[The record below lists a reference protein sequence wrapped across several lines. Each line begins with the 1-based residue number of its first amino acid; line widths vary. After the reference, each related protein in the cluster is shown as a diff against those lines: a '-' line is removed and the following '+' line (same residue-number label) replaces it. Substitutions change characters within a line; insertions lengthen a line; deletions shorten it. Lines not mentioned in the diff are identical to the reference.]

1 MEKYQKAIDLIFFT
15 NNGEIDQL
23 TGAMAPDRFDQ
34 IVKRDLA
41 ISDRSR
47 SNLSMISI
55 TLDIEKFLVTEVE
68 QESATVISAIE
79 GELVKITF
87 SLRSIF
93 RESDCFCRVSQLGF
107 WVFFVS
113 KSQSE
118 SAQVI
123 ERARKLLPSYCNISI
138 SHRGVGEKQLD
149 WYTKIDQI
157 HF

>member
-1 MEKYQKAIDLIFFT
+1 MEKYQKEKDLIFFT

-68 QESATVISAIE
+68 QDSEPVISAIE

-93 RESDCFCRVSQLGF
+93 RESDCICRVSQLGF

-123 ERARKLLPSYCNISI
+123 ERAHKLLPSHCNISI
-138 SHRGVGEKQLD
+138 SHRGVSEKQLD

>member
-1 MEKYQKAIDLIFFT
+1 MEKYQKEIDLIFFS

-23 TGAMAPDRFDQ
+23 TGAMAPNRFDQ

-68 QESATVISAIE
+68 QESATVITAIE

-87 SLRSIF
+87 ILRSIF

-113 KSQSE
+113 KSRSE

-138 SHRGVGEKQLD
+138 SHRGVGEKQID

>member
-1 MEKYQKAIDLIFFT
+1 MEKYQKSIDLIFFT

-23 TGAMAPDRFDQ
+23 TGAMAPNRFDQ

-55 TLDIEKFLVTEVE
+55 TLDIAKFLATKVE
-68 QESATVISAIE
+68 QDSALAISAIE

-93 RESDCFCRVSQLGF
+93 RESDCICRVSQLGF
-107 WVFFVS
+107 WIFFVS
-113 KSQSE
+113 KTQSE

-123 ERARKLLPSYCNISI
+123 ERAGKLLPLHCNVSI

-149 WYTKIDQI
+149 WYAKIDQI

>member
-1 MEKYQKAIDLIFFT
+1 MEKYQKEIDLIFFT
-15 NNGEIDQL
+15 NSGEIDQL

-93 RESDCFCRVSQLGF
+93 RESDCICRVSQLGF

-118 SAQVI
+118 SALVI
-123 ERARKLLPSYCNISI
+123 ERARQSWKSSIIRCN
-138 SHRGVGEKQLD
+138 L
-149 WYTKIDQI
+149 
-157 HF
+157 

>member
-1 MEKYQKAIDLIFFT
+1 MEKYQKSIDLIFFT
-15 NNGEIDQL
+15 NNGETDQL
-23 TGAMAPDRFDQ
+23 TGAMAPNRFDQ

-55 TLDIEKFLVTEVE
+55 TLDIAKFLATKVE
-68 QESATVISAIE
+68 QDSALAISAIE
-79 GELVKITF
+79 DELVKITF

-93 RESDCFCRVSQLGF
+93 RESDCICRVSQLGF
-107 WVFFVS
+107 WIFFVS
-113 KSQSE
+113 KTQSE

-123 ERARKLLPSYCNISI
+123 ERAGKLLPLHCNISI
-138 SHRGVGEKQLD
+138 SNRRVGEKQLD

>member
-1 MEKYQKAIDLIFFT
+1 MEKYQKEIDLIFFT

-55 TLDIEKFLVTEVE
+55 TLDIEKFLVTKVE
-68 QESATVISAIE
+68 QDSATVISAIE

-93 RESDCFCRVSQLGF
+93 RESDCICRVSQLGF

-118 SAQVI
+118 SALVI

-138 SHRGVGEKQLD
+138 SHRGIGEKQLD

>member
-1 MEKYQKAIDLIFFT
+1 MEKYQKEIDLIFFT

-41 ISDRSR
+41 ISDRSQ

-55 TLDIEKFLVTEVE
+55 TLDIEKFLATEVE
-68 QESATVISAIE
+68 QESATVISTIE

-93 RESDCFCRVSQLGF
+93 RESDCICRVSQLGF

-123 ERARKLLPSYCNISI
+123 ERAHKLLPSHCNISI
-138 SHRGVGEKQLD
+138 SHRGVSEKQLD

>member
-1 MEKYQKAIDLIFFT
+1 MEKYQKEIDLIFFT
-15 NNGEIDQL
+15 NSGEIDQL

-55 TLDIEKFLVTEVE
+55 TLDIEKFLVTKVE
-68 QESATVISAIE
+68 QDSATVISAIE

-93 RESDCFCRVSQLGF
+93 RESDCICRVSQLGF

-123 ERARKLLPSYCNISI
+123 ERARQSWKSSIIRCN
-138 SHRGVGEKQLD
+138 L
-149 WYTKIDQI
+149 
-157 HF
+157 

>member
-1 MEKYQKAIDLIFFT
+1 MEKYQKEIDLIFFS

-68 QESATVISAIE
+68 QESATVISTIE

-93 RESDCFCRVSQLGF
+93 RESDCICRVSQLGF

-123 ERARKLLPSYCNISI
+123 ERAHKLLPSHCNISI
-138 SHRGVGEKQLD
+138 SHRGVSEKQLD